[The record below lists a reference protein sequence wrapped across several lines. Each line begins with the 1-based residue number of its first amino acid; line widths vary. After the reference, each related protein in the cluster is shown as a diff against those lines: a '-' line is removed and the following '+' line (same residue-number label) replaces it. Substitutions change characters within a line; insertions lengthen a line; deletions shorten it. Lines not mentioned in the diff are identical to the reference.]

1 MTALR
6 ITKADIRTLTVGELE
21 LLEERTGRPL
31 SKLFSEDAPRGVLLH
46 CLAYIQLRRQDGS
59 VTWEE
64 AADAVVEL
72 DTEEEG
78 EEAVT
83 HTGPLARR
91 PARPARATG
100 GQRKR

>member
-6 ITKADIRTLTVGELE
+6 ITKGDIRTLTVGELE

-31 SKLFSEDAPRGVLLH
+31 SKLFSDDAPRGTLLH
-46 CLAYIQLRRQDGS
+46 ALAYIQLRRQDPG
-59 VTWEE
+59 VTWEM

-72 DTEEEG
+72 DTDEE

-91 PARPARATG
+91 PARPATG
-100 GQRKR
+100 GRRKPRA

>member
-6 ITKADIRTLTVGELE
+6 ITKGDIRTLTVGELE

-31 SKLFSEDAPRGVLLH
+31 SKLFSDDAPRGTLLH
-46 CLAYIQLRRQDGS
+46 ALAFIQLRRHDPG
-59 VTWEE
+59 VTWEM

-72 DTEEEG
+72 DTEE

-91 PARPARATG
+91 PARPATG
-100 GQRKR
+100 GRGKR